1 MTENYQVL
9 MNIQY
14 LIYHVELAGEIALSI
29 MGSPATTCFGSI
41 AARLPPS
48 ISPIGGGLMYSDA
61 TDEPARFI
69 FLVARQGV
77 AIKTTMAKSKIRLG
91 NLADV
96 ILGLFFI
103 YLLFSNFFASLVCK
117 FI

>member
-29 MGSPATTCFGSI
+29 MGSPATMCFGSI

-48 ISPIGGGLMYSDA
+48 TPIGGGLMYSDS

-77 AIKTTMAKSKIRLG
+77 AIKTTTAKSKIRLG

-96 ILGLFFI
+96 IFGFFFNI
-103 YLLFSNFFASLVCK
+103 IF
-117 FI
+117 

>member
-1 MTENYQVL
+1 

-14 LIYHVELAGEIALSI
+14 LIYYVDQLAGEIALSI
-29 MGSPATTCFGSI
+29 MGSSATTCFGCI
-41 AARLPPS
+41 TARLPPS
-48 ISPIGGGLMYSDA
+48 SSPIGGGLMYSDS

-77 AIKTTMAKSKIRLG
+77 AIKTTTARSKIRLG

-96 ILGLFFI
+96 IFGFF
-103 YLLFSNFFASLVCK
+103 FFNII
-117 FI
+117 F